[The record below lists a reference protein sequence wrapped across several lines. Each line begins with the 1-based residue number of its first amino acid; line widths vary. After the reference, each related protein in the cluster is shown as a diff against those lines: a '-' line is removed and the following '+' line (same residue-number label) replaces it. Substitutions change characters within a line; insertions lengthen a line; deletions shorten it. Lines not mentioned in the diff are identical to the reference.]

1 MRRATPERRRSHVSP
16 AVNESLRFVKLPN
29 RRERNRSPG
38 RAALPRRAV
47 GKSPAP
53 QSDVPRRRR
62 TSFTGRAAVLA
73 VVLAALAIALA
84 GPLRQLISQR
94 AQISSLQSDV
104 DKQTQTLK
112 SLQEQQKQW
121 ADPSFVAQQ
130 ARDRLHFVKP
140 GEVPYVTLAPTPS
153 PSASA
158 SGQAVVDQPWYA
170 QLWSSIQGADA
181 TPKPSPAPH
190 PTPTPSP

>member
-1 MRRATPERRRSHVSP
+1 VRKR
-16 AVNESLRFVKLPN
+16 K
-29 RRERNRSPG
+29 
-38 RAALPRRAV
+38 
-47 GKSPAP
+47 
-53 QSDVPRRRR
+53 

-84 GPLRQLISQR
+84 GPLRQLITQR

-104 DKQTQTLK
+104 EKQTQQLK
-112 SLQEQQKQW
+112 ALQQQEKQW
-121 ADPSFVAQQ
+121 ADPSYVAQQ
-130 ARDRLHFVKP
+130 ARDRLHYVLP

-153 PSASA
+153 PSASSSRA
-158 SGQAVVDQPWYA
+158 AVNDEPWYA

-190 PTPTPSP
+190 PTPAPSP